1 MTLFDFDEILIRD
14 AHALRRVLNR
24 QGRLSD
30 RQRARLESSKA
41 ACARRDASVP
51 RIDFPR
57 ELPIAKHIDEI
68 VALLRSHQV
77 VIVAGETG
85 SGKTTQLP
93 KACLRAGLGR
103 RGMIGHTQP
112 RRLPA
117 RAVAERIANELKTP
131 FGGVVGYA
139 VRFAERVG
147 DDTLI
152 KVMTDGLLLAEIRTD
167 RDLHRYE
174 VLIIDEAHER
184 SLNVDFLI
192 GYVKTLLR
200 RRPDLKL
207 IVTSATIDVE
217 AFRAHFDG
225 APVVAVSGRGY
236 PVDVLYREQDEG
248 FEHALRGCLEE
259 IARARAS
266 GPRDVLV
273 FLSGEREIFDTSR
286 WLKREFG
293 DRYDVLPL
301 YARLPA
307 REQRRIFAPG
317 EREGAPLARRQER
330 EGAPL
335 AREPSAGEREG
346 EPLARKRPRQ
356 RVVLATNLA
365 ETSITVPN
373 IGYVVDSGNA
383 RISRYSYRS
392 KIQRLPIEP
401 ISQASADQRKGRC
414 GRIAPGTC
422 YRLYSLADFDSR
434 PQYTD
439 PELKRTNLAAVVL
452 QMRAFRLG
460 KTEDFPFID
469 PPDPR
474 VIKDAELSLSELG
487 ALDGE
492 RLTPVG
498 RTMARLPVDPRLA
511 RMLVAAH
518 RLGCVK
524 EMLIIV
530 SALSI
535 QDPRV
540 RPLDKQEAADQKHRE
555 HVDGKSDFVTFVNLW
570 NALETARRDMTRSA
584 FHRMLERSFLS
595 PPRVGEWRALHRQ
608 LLLAVKR
615 HGMRV
620 NARDADYA
628 SVHRALLAGS
638 LSFIGMRDVD
648 AGTYRGARNL
658 KFRIFPGSAMA
669 RRQPQWIV
677 AAEIAETQRTYARC
691 VASVEP
697 SWIERAASGVL
708 KRAWSEPHWDD
719 ARGEVVAF
727 ERVTV
732 YGLPVVERR
741 KVGYAKI
748 DPGATREIF
757 VRDALLRPESAV
769 SAPFLDRNRAT
780 ARKIAELQAKSRRAD
795 LLATD
800 RAQAAFYLERLPH
813 DVLSAGTLTA
823 WLRRGDPAAV
833 ARLHMTEADLLARTD
848 FGVSD
853 ADFPPS
859 LVIDGL
865 ELALKYRFAP
875 GETDDGVSLQVGL
888 GALPHLDRD
897 DLDWLVPGFFEQK
910 CAALLRALP
919 KSARRQLLP
928 LGDKARRMAARLSH
942 PDRYRRGG
950 LRMAL
955 AQCIEEELGLRL
967 EAADLR
973 DDKISPF
980 LRMNVQVLDGAGRMV
995 DQDRDVG
1002 ALKDRLLPRVERRT
1016 DTDIRTRFESRGLR
1030 GFPSAGVPET
1040 LVIEDGDSPAVAYPA
1055 LRDDGDRVD
1064 LVMLAHRASQ
1074 AATNRR
1080 GYSRL
1085 ALLADPRA
1093 SRHLRKRV
1101 DAERTMAL
1109 HYAALGAKDTLADE
1123 LLLASAWACFFD
1135 ASPPEKLSLPQTGPA
1150 FDALI
1155 DARRGRLTAVFT
1167 SVLEGGREILAR
1179 RFAAANKIAAL
1190 DSPAFA
1196 PSRDDMTAHLE
1207 RLVSPDFPNRIPLEG
1222 FADVSRYLR
1231 ALAYRADNLAGRV
1244 LKDRENLAEAG
1255 RWEARAAS
1263 VSDALPGDTEV
1274 VQLRSLVE
1282 EYRVALFSQR
1292 IGTKIRVS
1300 PERLARALEPLESR
1314 ARLR

>member
-1 MTLFDFDEILIRD
+1 MTPFDSNEILIRD
-14 AHALRRVLNR
+14 AYALRRVPKGK
-24 QGRLSD
+24 GRLSK
-30 RQRARLESSKA
+30 RQRARLASSKA
-41 ACARRDASVP
+41 AYARRDASVP
-51 RIDFPR
+51 QIDFPG
-57 ELPIAKHIDEI
+57 ELPISKHIDEI
-68 VALLRSHQV
+68 VGLLAAHQV

-93 KACLRAGLGR
+93 KACLSAGLGR

-117 RAVAERIANELKTP
+117 RAVAERIASELRTP
-131 FGGVVGYA
+131 FGGVVGFA
-139 VRFAERVG
+139 VRFSERFG

-152 KVMTDGLLLAEIRTD
+152 KVMTDGLLLTEIRTD
-167 RDLHRYE
+167 RNLLNYE

-192 GYVKTLLR
+192 GYAKRLLR

-225 APVVAVSGRGY
+225 APVVAVGGRGY
-236 PVDVLYREQDEG
+236 PVEVRCHEPEEG
-248 FEHALRGCLEE
+248 FERALQDCLEE
-259 IARARAS
+259 IGRGGGS
-266 GPRDVLV
+266 GPRDILV
-273 FLSGEREIFDTSR
+273 FLPGERDIFDTSR
-286 WLKREFG
+286 WLKRQYG

-307 REQRRIFAPG
+307 REQRRVFASG
-317 EREGAPLARRQER
+317 RT
-330 EGAPL
+330 
-335 AREPSAGEREG
+335 
-346 EPLARKRPRQ
+346 Q
-356 RVVLATNLA
+356 RVVLATNVA
-365 ETSITVPN
+365 ETSLTVPN
-373 IGYVVDSGNA
+373 IGYVVDSGVA
-383 RISRYSYRS
+383 RISRYSHRS
-392 KIQRLPIEP
+392 KIQRLPVEP
-401 ISQASADQRKGRC
+401 ISQASAEQRKGRC

-422 YRLYSLADFDSR
+422 YRLYSAADFDNR

-439 PELKRTNLAAVVL
+439 PELQRTNLASVVL
-452 QMRAFRLG
+452 QMRALG
-460 KTEDFPFID
+460 LGRTEDFPFID

-474 VIKDAELSLSELG
+474 VVRDAELSLDELG

-492 RLTPVG
+492 RLTQIG

-511 RMLVAAH
+511 RMLVAAK
-518 RLGCVK
+518 RLRCVK

-535 QDPRV
+535 QDPRE
-540 RPLDKQEAADQKHRE
+540 RPPDKREAADQKHRA
-555 HVDGKSDFVTFVNLW
+555 HVDRKSDFLAFVNLW

-584 FHRMLERSFLS
+584 FRRMLEKSFLS
-595 PPRVGEWRALHRQ
+595 PSRVGEWRAVHRQ
-608 LLLAVKR
+608 LLLGVKR
-615 HGMRV
+615 QGVRV

-648 AGTYRGARNL
+648 AGMYRGARNL
-658 KFRIFPGSAMA
+658 KFRIFPGSALA
-669 RRQPQWIV
+669 RSGSQWIV

-691 VASVEP
+691 VAAVEP
-697 SWIERAASGVL
+697 SWIEEASASVL
-708 KRAWSEPHWDD
+708 KRTFSDPHWDD

-741 KVGYAKI
+741 QVSYARI
-748 DPGATREIF
+748 DPKAAREIF
-757 VRDALLRPESAV
+757 VRDALLGSKSTV
-769 SAPFLDRNRAT
+769 SAPFLDRNRAN
-780 ARKIAELQAKSRRAD
+780 ARKVVELQAKSRRAD

-800 RAQAAFYLERLPH
+800 RAQATFYLERLPE
-813 DVLSAGTLTA
+813 DVLSARTLAA
-823 WLRRGDPAAV
+823 WLRRAEPAAV

-859 LVIDGL
+859 LLIDGL
-865 ELALKYRFAP
+865 ELPLKYRFAP
-875 GETDDGVSLQVGL
+875 GETDDGVSVQVGL
-888 GALPHLDRD
+888 GALPHLDRS

-910 CAALLRALP
+910 CEALLRSLP
-919 KSARRQLLP
+919 KSARRRLLP
-928 LGDKARRMAARLSH
+928 LGDKARRIAALLSDPEH
-942 PDRYRRGG
+942 YRGED
-950 LRMAL
+950 LRTAL
-955 AQCIEEELGLRL
+955 ARSLATEFGLRL

-973 DDKISPF
+973 DRRISPF
-980 LRMNVQVLDGAGRMV
+980 LRMNVQALDAEGRV
-995 DQDRDVG
+995 IDQDRDVG

-1016 DTDIRTRFESRGLR
+1016 DTDIRKRFESRGLR
-1030 GFPSAGVPET
+1030 CFPSAGVPET
-1040 LVIEDGDSPAVAYPA
+1040 LVVEDGDHPAVAYPA

-1064 LVMLAHRASQ
+1064 LVMLAHRSSQ

-1085 ALLADPRA
+1085 ALLADPRT
-1093 SRHLRKRV
+1093 SRYLRRQV
-1101 DAERTMAL
+1101 VAETTMTL
-1109 HYAALGAKDTLADE
+1109 HYAVLGAKEMLADE
-1123 LLLASAWACFFD
+1123 ILLASAWSCFFVG
-1135 ASPPEKLSLPQTGPA
+1135 APGEALSLPQTQSA
-1150 FDALI
+1150 FDALL
-1155 DARRGRLTAVFT
+1155 AAGRARLTPVFT
-1167 SVLEGGREILAR
+1167 SVLEASRDVLDR

-1196 PSRDDMTAHLE
+1196 PSRDDMAAHLE
-1207 RLVSPDFPNRIPLEG
+1207 RLVPPDFPNRVSLEG
-1222 FADVSRYLR
+1222 FADLSRYLR
-1231 ALAYRADNLAGRV
+1231 ALAHRAENLAGRV
-1244 LKDRENLAEAG
+1244 AKDREGLAEAS
-1255 RWEARAAS
+1255 RWEARVAS
-1263 VSDALPGDTEV
+1263 VSDALPGDPEV
-1274 VQLRSLVE
+1274 LPLRDLVE

-1292 IGTKIRVS
+1292 IRTRIRVS

>member
-1 MTLFDFDEILIRD
+1 MTAFDSNEILIRD
-14 AHALRRVLNR
+14 AHVLRRALRAKAT
-24 QGRLSD
+24 LSD
-30 RQRARLESSKA
+30 HERARLESSKA
-41 ACARRDASVP
+41 AYARRDASVP

-68 VALLRSHQV
+68 VALLRSRQV

-117 RAVAERIANELKTP
+117 RAVAERIASELETP

-139 VRFAERVG
+139 VRFTQRYG

-167 RDLHRYE
+167 RDLTNYE

-217 AFRAHFDG
+217 AFQAHFDG
-225 APVVAVSGRGY
+225 APVVAVGGRGY

-248 FEHALRGCLEE
+248 FEDALRGCLEE
-259 IARARAS
+259 IARAGAS
-266 GPRDVLV
+266 GPRDILV
-273 FLSGEREIFDTSR
+273 FLFGEREILDTSR
-286 WLKREFG
+286 WLKREYG

-307 REQRRIFAPG
+307 REQRRIFSPG
-317 EREGAPLARRQER
+317 
-330 EGAPL
+330 
-335 AREPSAGEREG
+335 
-346 EPLARKRPRQ
+346 PRQ
-356 RVVLATNLA
+356 RVVLSTNVA

-373 IGYVVDSGNA
+373 IGYVVDPGNA
-383 RISRYSYRS
+383 RISRYSFRS

-401 ISQASADQRKGRC
+401 ISQASAEQRKGRC

-422 YRLYSLADFDSR
+422 YRLYSAADFEGR

-439 PELKRTNLAAVVL
+439 PELKRTNLASVVL

-474 VIKDAELSLSELG
+474 VIKDAERSLQELG

-492 RLTPVG
+492 RLTQIG

-518 RLGCVK
+518 RLRCVK

-535 QDPRV
+535 QDPRE
-540 RPLDKQEAADQKHRE
+540 RPLDRQQAADLKHRE
-555 HVDGKSDFVTFVNLW
+555 RADSKSDFMTFVNLW
-570 NALETARRDMTRSA
+570 NALETTRRDMTRSG
-584 FHRMLERSFLS
+584 FRRMLEKSFLS
-595 PPRVGEWRALHRQ
+595 PSRVAEWRALHRQ

-615 HGMRV
+615 RGMRL

-628 SVHRALLAGS
+628 SVHRALLSGS

-648 AGTYRGARNL
+648 AGMYRGARNL

-669 RRQPQWIV
+669 RSRPQWIV

-691 VASVEP
+691 VADVEP
-697 SWIERAASGVL
+697 SWIEAAATSVL
-708 KRAWSEPHWDD
+708 KRVWSDPHWDD
-719 ARGEVVAF
+719 ARAEAVAF

-741 KVGYAKI
+741 QVGYARI
-748 DPGATREIF
+748 DAPATREIF
-757 VRDALLRPESAV
+757 VRDALLRSDSGV
-769 SAPFLDRNRAT
+769 SAPFLDRNRAL

-800 RAQAAFYLERLPH
+800 RAQAAFYLERLPQ
-813 DVLSAGTLTA
+813 DVLSARTLA
-823 WLRRGDPAAV
+823 AFLRRADTAAV
-833 ARLHMTEADLLARTD
+833 DRLQMTEADLLARTD

-859 LVIDGL
+859 LAIDGL

-875 GETDDGVSLQVGL
+875 GETDDGVSVQVGL
-888 GALPHLDRD
+888 GALSHLNRD
-897 DLDWLVPGFFEQK
+897 HLEWLVPGFFEQK
-910 CAALLRALP
+910 CEALLRALP

-928 LGDKARRMAARLSH
+928 LGAKARRVSARLSR

-950 LRMAL
+950 LRTAL
-955 AQCIEEELGLRL
+955 AECVEAEFGLRL
-967 EAADLR
+967 EAADFR
-973 DDKISPF
+973 DAQIEPF
-980 LRMNVQVLDGAGRMV
+980 LRVNVQVLDDAGRTV
-995 DQDRDVG
+995 DQDRDVA
-1002 ALKDRLLPRVERRT
+1002 ALKSRLLPRVQRRAV
-1016 DTDIRTRFESRGLR
+1016 DDIRARFESRGLGR
-1030 GFPSAGVPET
+1030 FPSAGVPET
-1040 LVIEDGDSPAVAYPA
+1040 LVIRDGDNSAVVYPA
-1055 LRDDGDRVD
+1055 LRDDADCVD
-1064 LVMLAHRASQ
+1064 LVMLAHRSTQ
-1074 AATNRR
+1074 AVTNRR

-1085 ALLADPRA
+1085 ALLADPRT
-1093 SRHLRKRV
+1093 SRYLRRQVEADK
-1101 DAERTMAL
+1101 TMAL
-1109 HYAALGAKDTLADE
+1109 CYATLGGREMLADE
-1123 LLLASAWACFFD
+1123 LLLASVWACFFA
-1135 ASPPEKLSLPQTGPA
+1135 ASPREKRSLPRTRSA

-1155 DARRGRLTAVFT
+1155 DGRRTHLTGIFA
-1167 SVLEGGREILAR
+1167 SLLESSREILDR
-1179 RFAAANKIAAL
+1179 RLAVANRIAAL

-1196 PSRDDMTAHLE
+1196 PSRDDMAAHLE
-1207 RLVSPDFPNRIPLEG
+1207 RLVPPDFPNRIPLEG

-1244 LKDRENLAEAG
+1244 LKDRENLAEAA
-1255 RWEARAAS
+1255 RWEARAGS
-1263 VSDALPGDTEV
+1263 VADALPGDSEV

-1300 PERLARALEPLESR
+1300 PERLARAVEPMESR

>member
-1 MTLFDFDEILIRD
+1 MTAFDSNEILIRD
-14 AHALRRVLNR
+14 AHVLRRALRAKAT
-24 QGRLSD
+24 LSD
-30 RQRARLESSKA
+30 HERARLESSKA
-41 ACARRDASVP
+41 AYARRDASVP

-68 VALLRSHQV
+68 VALLRSRQV

-117 RAVAERIANELKTP
+117 RAVAERIASELETP

-139 VRFAERVG
+139 VRFTQRYG

-167 RDLHRYE
+167 RDLTNYE

-217 AFRAHFDG
+217 AFQAHFDG
-225 APVVAVSGRGY
+225 APVVAVGGRGY

-248 FEHALRGCLEE
+248 FEDALRGCLEE
-259 IARARAS
+259 IARAGAS
-266 GPRDVLV
+266 GPRDILV
-273 FLSGEREIFDTSR
+273 FLSGEREILDTSR
-286 WLKREFG
+286 WLKREYG

-307 REQRRIFAPG
+307 REQRRIFSPG
-317 EREGAPLARRQER
+317 
-330 EGAPL
+330 
-335 AREPSAGEREG
+335 
-346 EPLARKRPRQ
+346 PRQ
-356 RVVLATNLA
+356 RVVLSTNVA

-373 IGYVVDSGNA
+373 IGYVVDPGNA
-383 RISRYSYRS
+383 RISRYSFRS

-401 ISQASADQRKGRC
+401 ISQASAEQRKGRC

-422 YRLYSLADFDSR
+422 YRLYSAADFEGR

-439 PELKRTNLAAVVL
+439 PELKRTNLASVVL

-474 VIKDAELSLSELG
+474 VIKDAERSLQELG

-492 RLTPVG
+492 RLTQIG

-518 RLGCVK
+518 RLRCVK

-535 QDPRV
+535 QDPRE
-540 RPLDKQEAADQKHRE
+540 RPLDRQQAADLKHRE
-555 HVDGKSDFVTFVNLW
+555 RADSKSDFMTFVNLW
-570 NALETARRDMTRSA
+570 NALETTRRDMTRSG
-584 FHRMLERSFLS
+584 FRRMLEKSFLS
-595 PPRVGEWRALHRQ
+595 PSRVAEWRALHRQ

-615 HGMRV
+615 RGMRL

-628 SVHRALLAGS
+628 SVHRALLSGS

-648 AGTYRGARNL
+648 AGMYRGARNL

-669 RRQPQWIV
+669 RSRPQWIV

-691 VASVEP
+691 VADVEP
-697 SWIERAASGVL
+697 SWIEAAATSVL
-708 KRAWSEPHWDD
+708 KRVWSDPHWDD
-719 ARGEVVAF
+719 ARAEAVAF

-741 KVGYAKI
+741 QVGYARI
-748 DPGATREIF
+748 DAPATREIF
-757 VRDALLRPESAV
+757 VRDALLRSDSGV
-769 SAPFLDRNRAT
+769 SAPFLDRNRAL
-780 ARKIAELQAKSRRAD
+780 ARKIVELQAKSRRAD

-800 RAQAAFYLERLPH
+800 RAQAAFYLERLPQ
-813 DVLSAGTLTA
+813 DVLSARTLA
-823 WLRRGDPAAV
+823 AFLRRADTAAV
-833 ARLHMTEADLLARTD
+833 DRLQMTEADLLARTD

-859 LVIDGL
+859 LAIDGL

-875 GETDDGVSLQVGL
+875 GETDDGVSVQVGL
-888 GALPHLDRD
+888 GALSHLNRD
-897 DLDWLVPGFFEQK
+897 HLEWLVPGFFEQK
-910 CAALLRALP
+910 CEALLRALP

-928 LGDKARRMAARLSH
+928 WAPRLAGSPLACRAPTVIDGAACARHWPNASRRNSAFGWRRRISATHRLS
-942 PDRYRRGG
+942 
-950 LRMAL
+950 
-955 AQCIEEELGLRL
+955 
-967 EAADLR
+967 
-973 DDKISPF
+973 
-980 LRMNVQVLDGAGRMV
+980 
-995 DQDRDVG
+995 
-1002 ALKDRLLPRVERRT
+1002 
-1016 DTDIRTRFESRGLR
+1016 
-1030 GFPSAGVPET
+1030 
-1040 LVIEDGDSPAVAYPA
+1040 
-1055 LRDDGDRVD
+1055 
-1064 LVMLAHRASQ
+1064 
-1074 AATNRR
+1074 
-1080 GYSRL
+1080 
-1085 ALLADPRA
+1085 
-1093 SRHLRKRV
+1093 
-1101 DAERTMAL
+1101 
-1109 HYAALGAKDTLADE
+1109 
-1123 LLLASAWACFFD
+1123 
-1135 ASPPEKLSLPQTGPA
+1135 
-1150 FDALI
+1150 
-1155 DARRGRLTAVFT
+1155 
-1167 SVLEGGREILAR
+1167 
-1179 RFAAANKIAAL
+1179 
-1190 DSPAFA
+1190 
-1196 PSRDDMTAHLE
+1196 
-1207 RLVSPDFPNRIPLEG
+1207 
-1222 FADVSRYLR
+1222 
-1231 ALAYRADNLAGRV
+1231 
-1244 LKDRENLAEAG
+1244 
-1255 RWEARAAS
+1255 
-1263 VSDALPGDTEV
+1263 
-1274 VQLRSLVE
+1274 RSC
-1282 EYRVALFSQR
+1282 A
-1292 IGTKIRVS
+1292 
-1300 PERLARALEPLESR
+1300 
-1314 ARLR
+1314 

>member
-1 MTLFDFDEILIRD
+1 MKPFDFDEILIRD
-14 AHALRRVLNR
+14 AHVLRRTLKAK
-24 QGRLSD
+24 GRLSH
-30 RQRARLESSKA
+30 RERARLESSKVA
-41 ACARRDASVP
+41 FARRDASVP

-103 RGMIGHTQP
+103 RGTIGHTQP

-139 VRFAERVG
+139 VRFTERYG
-147 DDTLI
+147 DDTLV

-167 RDLHRYE
+167 RDLHNYE

-217 AFRAHFDG
+217 AFQAHFDG
-225 APVVAVSGRGY
+225 APVVAVGGRGY
-236 PVDVLYREQDEG
+236 PVDVLYREQDED

-259 IARARAS
+259 IERAGAS

-273 FLSGEREIFDTSR
+273 FLSGEREILDTSR
-286 WLKREFG
+286 WLKREYG

-317 EREGAPLARRQER
+317 EREGAPLARRKER

-335 AREPSAGEREG
+335 ART
-346 EPLARKRPRQ
+346 KPRR
-356 RVVLATNLA
+356 RVVLATNVA

-401 ISQASADQRKGRC
+401 ISQASAEQRKGRC

-422 YRLYSLADFDSR
+422 YRLYSAADFEGR

-439 PELKRTNLAAVVL
+439 PELKRTNLASVVL

-474 VIKDAELSLSELG
+474 VVKDAELTLRELG
-487 ALDGE
+487 ALDGD
-492 RLTPVG
+492 RLTQIG

-511 RMLVAAH
+511 RMLLAAH
-518 RLGCVK
+518 RLRCVK

-535 QDPRV
+535 QDPRE
-540 RPLDKQEAADQKHRE
+540 RPLDKQEAADRKHRE
-555 HVDGKSDFVTFVNLW
+555 HADSKSDFLTFVNLW

-584 FHRMLERSFLS
+584 FRRLLETSFLS
-595 PPRVGEWRALHRQ
+595 GSRVGEWRAVHRQ

-615 HGMRV
+615 QGMRV

-628 SVHRALLAGS
+628 SVHRALLSGS

-648 AGTYRGARNL
+648 AGMYRGARNL
-658 KFRIFPGSAMA
+658 KFRIFPGSGMA
-669 RRQPQWIV
+669 RSQPQWIV

-697 SWIERAASGVL
+697 SWIEQAAASLL
-708 KRAWSEPHWDD
+708 KRAWSDPYWDD

-741 KVGYAKI
+741 LVGYARI
-748 DPGATREIF
+748 DPEATREIF
-757 VRDALLRPESAV
+757 VRDALLRSESAV
-769 SAPFLDRNRAT
+769 SAPFLKRNRAM
-780 ARKIAELQAKSRRAD
+780 ARNIAELQAKSRRAD

-800 RAQAAFYLERLPH
+800 RAQAAFYLERLPQ
-813 DVLSAGTLTA
+813 DVLGARTLAA
-823 WLRRGDPAAV
+823 WLRRADAAAV
-833 ARLHMTEADLLARTD
+833 ARLHMTETDVLARTD

-865 ELALKYRFAP
+865 ELDLKYRFAP

-888 GALPHLDRD
+888 GALPHLHRD

-910 CAALLRALP
+910 CASLLRALP

-928 LGDKARRMAARLSH
+928 LGDKARSVVARLSP

-950 LRMAL
+950 LRTAL
-955 AQCIEEELGLRL
+955 AQCLEVEFGLRVD
-967 EAADLR
+967 AADLR
-973 DDKISPF
+973 DEKISPF
-980 LRMNVQVLDGAGRMV
+980 LRMNVQVLDSSGRTV
-995 DQDRDVG
+995 DQDRDVA
-1002 ALKDRLLPRVERRT
+1002 ALKDRLLPRIERRA
-1016 DTDIRTRFESRGLR
+1016 DTDIRTRFESRGLSC
-1030 GFPSAGVPET
+1030 FPSAGVPES
-1040 LVIEDGDSPAVAYPA
+1040 LVINDGDIPAVVYPA

-1064 LVMLAHRASQ
+1064 LVMLAHRSSQ
-1074 AATNRR
+1074 AGTNRR

-1085 ALLADPRA
+1085 ALLADPRT

-1101 DAERTMAL
+1101 AAERTMAL
-1109 HYAALGAKDTLADE
+1109 HYTALGVKDMLADE
-1123 LLLASAWACFFD
+1123 LLLASAWACFF
-1135 ASPPEKLSLPQTGPA
+1135 AVSPPKQLSLPQSVPA

-1155 DARRGRLTAVFT
+1155 DSRRARLTAVFT
-1167 SVLEGGREILAR
+1167 SVLEGSREILAR
-1179 RFAAANKIAAL
+1179 RFAVANKIAAL

-1196 PSRDDMTAHLE
+1196 PSREDMLAHLE
-1207 RLVSPDFPNRIPLEG
+1207 RLVPPDFPNRIPPEG
-1222 FADVSRYLR
+1222 LADLSRYLR
-1231 ALAYRADNLAGRV
+1231 ALAHRADNLPGRV
-1244 LKDRENLAEAG
+1244 LKDRENLAEAA

-1263 VSDALPGDTEV
+1263 VSDVLPGDAEV
-1274 VQLRSLVE
+1274 VQLLYLVE
-1282 EYRVALFSQR
+1282 EYRVALFSQSV
-1292 IGTKIRVS
+1292 GTKVRVS
-1300 PERLARALEPLESR
+1300 PERLARALKPLESR

>member
-1 MTLFDFDEILIRD
+1 MTPFDFDEILIRD
-14 AHALRRVLNR
+14 AHVLRRALTAK
-24 QGRLSD
+24 GRLSD

-41 ACARRDASVP
+41 AYARRDASVP

-139 VRFAERVG
+139 VRFTERYG
-147 DDTLI
+147 DDTLV

-167 RDLHRYE
+167 RDLHNYE

-207 IVTSATIDVE
+207 IVTSATIDIE

-225 APVVAVSGRGY
+225 APVVAVGGRGY
-236 PVDVLYREQDEG
+236 PVDVLYRAQDEG
-248 FEHALRGCLEE
+248 FEHALQGCLEE
-259 IARARAS
+259 IARAGTS
-266 GPRDVLV
+266 GPRDILV
-273 FLSGEREIFDTSR
+273 FLSGEREILDTSR
-286 WLKREFG
+286 WLKREYG
-293 DRYDVLPL
+293 DRYDILPL

-307 REQRRIFAPG
+307 REQRRIFSPG
-317 EREGAPLARRQER
+317 
-330 EGAPL
+330 
-335 AREPSAGEREG
+335 
-346 EPLARKRPRQ
+346 PRQ
-356 RVVLATNLA
+356 RVVLATNVA

-373 IGYVVDSGNA
+373 IGYVVDPGSA
-383 RISRYSYRS
+383 RISRYSFRS

-401 ISQASADQRKGRC
+401 ISQASAEQRKGRC

-422 YRLYSLADFDSR
+422 YRLYSAADFEGR
-434 PQYTD
+434 PPYTD
-439 PELKRTNLAAVVL
+439 PELKRTNLASVVL

-474 VIKDAELSLSELG
+474 VIKDAERSLQELG

-492 RLTPVG
+492 RLTQIG

-518 RLGCVK
+518 RLRCVK

-535 QDPRV
+535 QDPRE
-540 RPLDKQEAADQKHRE
+540 RPLDRQQAADLKHRQ
-555 HVDGKSDFVTFVNLW
+555 HADSKSDFMTFVNLW
-570 NALETARRDMTRSA
+570 NALETTRRDMTRSG
-584 FHRMLERSFLS
+584 FRRMLEKSFLS
-595 PPRVGEWRALHRQ
+595 PSRVAEWRALHRQ

-615 HGMRV
+615 QGMRV
-620 NARDADYA
+620 NARGADYA
-628 SVHRALLAGS
+628 SVHRALLSGS

-648 AGTYRGARNL
+648 AGMYRGARNL

-677 AAEIAETQRTYARC
+677 AAEVAETQRTYARC
-691 VASVEP
+691 VAAMEP
-697 SWIERAASGVL
+697 SWIEQAATSVL

-741 KVGYAKI
+741 PVGYAGI
-748 DPGATREIF
+748 DPEATREIF
-757 VRDALLRPESAV
+757 VRDALLRSESVV
-769 SAPFLDRNRAT
+769 SAPFLDRNRAM
-780 ARKIAELQAKSRRAD
+780 ARKIVELQAKSRRAD

-800 RAQAAFYLERLPH
+800 RAQAAFYLERLPQ
-813 DVLSAGTLTA
+813 DVLSVRTLTA
-823 WLRRGDPAAV
+823 WLRRADTAAV
-833 ARLHMTEADLLARTD
+833 DRLHMTEADLLARTD

-853 ADFPPS
+853 TDFPPS
-859 LVIDGL
+859 LVVDGL
-865 ELALKYRFAP
+865 ELDLKYRFSP
-875 GETDDGVSLQVGL
+875 GESDDGVSLQVGL
-888 GALPHLDRD
+888 GALPHLNRD

-910 CAALLRALP
+910 CAALLRSLP
-919 KSARRQLLP
+919 KSARRRLLP
-928 LGDKARRMAARLSH
+928 LGDKARSVAAHLSR

-950 LRMAL
+950 LRTAL
-955 AQCIEEELGLRL
+955 AQCVEAEFGLRVD
-967 EAADLR
+967 AADFR
-973 DDKISPF
+973 DEQIDPI
-980 LRMNVQVLDGAGRMV
+980 LRMNVQVLDGAGRPV

-1002 ALKDRLLPRVERRT
+1002 ALKNRLSPRVERRA
-1016 DTDIRTRFESRGLR
+1016 DTDIRTRFESRGLSS
-1030 GFPSAGVPET
+1030 FPSAGVPES
-1040 LVIEDGDSPAVAYPA
+1040 LVINEGDIPAVVYPA

-1064 LVMLAHRASQ
+1064 LVMLAHRSSQ

-1085 ALLADPRA
+1085 ALLAD
-1093 SRHLRKRV
+1093 SRTSRYLRKRV

-1109 HYAALGAKDTLADE
+1109 HFAALGAKDMLADE
-1123 LLLASAWACFFD
+1123 LLLASAWSCFF
-1135 ASPPEKLSLPQTGPA
+1135 AVSPPKKLSLPQSGPA

-1155 DARRGRLTAVFT
+1155 DSRRARLTVVFT
-1167 SVLEGGREILAR
+1167 SVLEGSREILAR
-1179 RFAAANKIAAL
+1179 RFAVANQIAAL

-1196 PSRDDMTAHLE
+1196 PSREDMLAHLE
-1207 RLVSPDFPNRIPLEG
+1207 RLVPPDFPNRIPPEG
-1222 FADVSRYLR
+1222 LADLSRYLR
-1231 ALAYRADNLAGRV
+1231 ALAHRADNLAGRV
-1244 LKDRENLAEAG
+1244 LKDRENLAEAA

-1263 VSDALPGDTEV
+1263 VSGVLPGDAEV
-1274 VQLRSLVE
+1274 AQLLYLVE

-1292 IGTKIRVS
+1292 IGTKVRVS
-1300 PERLARALEPLESR
+1300 PERLARALKPLESR

>member
-1 MTLFDFDEILIRD
+1 MKLLDRMTSFDFDEILIRD
-14 AHALRRVLNR
+14 AYALRRVLNG
-24 QGRLSD
+24 QGRLSH

-139 VRFAERVG
+139 VRFAERYN

-236 PVDVLYREQDEG
+236 PVNVLYREQDEG
-248 FEHALRGCLEE
+248 FEHALQGCLEE
-259 IARARAS
+259 IARARGS

-286 WLKREFG
+286 WLKREYG

-335 AREPSAGEREG
+335 ART
-346 EPLARKRPRQ
+346 KPRQ
-356 RVVLATNLA
+356 RVVLATNVA

-401 ISQASADQRKGRC
+401 ISQASAEQRKGRC

-422 YRLYSLADFDSR
+422 YRLYSSADFDGR

-460 KTEDFPFID
+460 NPEDFPFID

-474 VIKDAELSLSELG
+474 VVKDAELTLCELG

-511 RMLVAAH
+511 RMLLAAH

-540 RPLDKQEAADQKHRE
+540 RPLDKQQAADQKHRE
-555 HVDGKSDFVTFVNLW
+555 HADGKSDFVTFVNLW

-584 FHRMLERSFLS
+584 FHRMLETSFLS

-608 LLLAVKR
+608 LLLAAKR

-620 NARDADYA
+620 NVRDADYA

-697 SWIERAASGVL
+697 SWIEQAAAAVL

-741 KVGYAKI
+741 KVGYGKI

-769 SAPFLDRNRAT
+769 SALFLDRNRAT

-800 RAQAAFYLERLPH
+800 RAQAAFYLERLPQ
-813 DVLSAGTLTA
+813 DVLSARTLTA
-823 WLRRGDPAAV
+823 WLRRRDPVAV
-833 ARLHMTEADLLARTD
+833 ARLHMTEADLLSRTD

-859 LVIDGL
+859 LVVDGL

-875 GETDDGVSLQVGL
+875 GQTDDGVSLQVGL

-897 DLDWLVPGFFEQK
+897 NLDWLVPGFFEQK
-910 CAALLRALP
+910 CGALLRALP
-919 KSARRQLLP
+919 KSARRRLLP
-928 LGDKARRMAARLSH
+928 LGDKARSIAARLSS
-942 PDRYRRGG
+942 PDHYRRGG
-950 LRMAL
+950 LRTAL
-955 AQCIEEELGLRL
+955 AQCVEAEFGLRL
-967 EAADLR
+967 EAADFR
-973 DDKISPF
+973 DQNISPF
-980 LRMNVQVLDGAGRMV
+980 LRMNVQVLDGSGRTV

-1002 ALKDRLLPRVERRT
+1002 ALKDRLLPRVERRAN
-1016 DTDIRTRFESRGLR
+1016 TDIRKRFESRGLLY
-1030 GFPSAGVPET
+1030 FPSAGVPET
-1040 LVIEDGDSPAVAYPA
+1040 LVIEDGDIPAVMYPA

-1074 AATNRR
+1074 AVTNRR

-1093 SRHLRKRV
+1093 SRRLRKRV

-1135 ASPPEKLSLPQTGPA
+1135 ASLPEKLSLPQTGPA

-1167 SVLEGGREILAR
+1167 SVLEGGREILVR

-1196 PSRDDMTAHLE
+1196 PSRDDMTGHLE
-1207 RLVSPDFPNRIPLEG
+1207 RLVPPDFPNRIPLEG
-1222 FADVSRYLR
+1222 FADLSRYLC
-1231 ALAYRADNLAGRV
+1231 ALAHRADNLPGRV
-1244 LKDRENLAEAG
+1244 PKDRENLAEAA

-1263 VSDALPGDTEV
+1263 VSDALPGDPEV
-1274 VQLRSLVE
+1274 VQLRYLVE

-1292 IGTKIRVS
+1292 IGTKVRVS